1 LTVREYFKDGN
12 TTEKALAAKAD
23 ELWKGGMGLVYTK
36 GEDALYWHWSPL
48 WLGNELLEG
57 YNECLITYVMAVSS
71 PTHPIAAAYHHKGWA
86 RNGAIVSGASQYG
99 IPVILIIMEL
109 QEM

>member
-1 LTVREYFKDGN
+1 
-12 TTEKALAAKAD
+12 
-23 ELWKGGMGLVYTK
+23 
-36 GEDALYWHWSPL
+36 
-48 WLGNELLEG
+48 LGNEFKLEG

-71 PTHPIAAAYHHKGWA
+71 PTHPIAAAAYHKGWA

-109 QEM
+109 RKCRTHVLVSLFLFRSGSSL

>member
-1 LTVREYFKDGN
+1 VSLCVFS
-12 TTEKALAAKAD
+12 KAAHTKAD
-23 ELWKGGMGLVYTK
+23 ELWKGGMDWYTK
-36 GEDALYWHWSPL
+36 GDALYWHWSPNYG
-48 WLGNELLEG
+48 WEMNLLEG

-71 PTHPIAAAYHHKGWA
+71 PHPIAAAAYHKGWA

-109 QEM
+109 RKW